1 MDLAYSLSP
10 LAAVPVWAVAQLVS
24 DLITAAC
31 CGLPTPTRPAWLPET
46 RYTVAVLFA
55 QMVATTAYQGDPDPA
70 GFSRA
75 QKLNA
80 IVDAL
85 YVMVEGEADKLARL
99 LKALCDNHAAALIE
113 GAK

>member
-1 MDLAYSLSP
+1 MDLAYTLSP
-10 LAAVPVWAVAQLVS
+10 LAAVPMWAVAQLVS
-24 DLITAAC
+24 DLITAAVI
-31 CGLPTPTRPAWLPET
+31 GLPTPPRPAWLPEN
-46 RYTVAVLFA
+46 RWSIAQSFA
-55 QMVATTAYQGDPDPA
+55 QMVATTAYQGDPDPD
-70 GFSRA
+70 GYTRA

-99 LKALCDNHAAALIE
+99 LKALCDDHAAALIE